1 MVNNGRKPKKKKETV
16 VVSSMRLYR
25 LSQFLSAKRYRYSPY
40 VKIKKMS
47 YKYMS
52 LEALLKS
59 YSKQTIHELSDNE
72 QRTTMYGRK

>member
-1 MVNNGRKPKKKKETV
+1 
-16 VVSSMRLYR
+16 
-25 LSQFLSAKRYRYSPY
+25 
-40 VKIKKMS
+40 
-47 YKYMS
+47 MS